1 MILEDKTYLGG
12 KLVGIGKIRKTGE
25 LEYRFLEKPISNRI
39 VNNGLDMI
47 FSPNLTTNYVY
58 NSSGGGIEPSWRSL
72 GYSSGG
78 IYGPLSFLAIGTG
91 STPTQFNDTG
101 LQSII
106 NLGDETYTY
115 NTNTSIVNGTGT
127 NSPEFG
133 HYSFRITHQTAQMTS
148 NVTIRELGWFGAY
161 NGDTNYSIGN
171 GTPVM
176 FARVVLDSPI
186 ELAQGEYLIVTYQLD
201 EIDSNLTE
209 TVIDNFFDLKDP
221 NGNTIKA
228 VKKFCR
234 YGNKSSGD
242 WSWYIGGPYITT
254 SASGTTGTNVWDGI
268 YFPYYMMNYSAYG
281 DTGIVDSYYSTSP
294 TKTFPANYAEDS
306 SNMIN
311 FRRNIGGDIS
321 YQILDYTC
329 LGLADKYRDY
339 KITLGA
345 YCPAMTG
352 QPEAYTDI
360 YYLRIRGM
368 NYRLGYDDNGTWVP
382 QALRKYANQQMS
394 FTFRTRYYTV
404 DSESN

>member
-39 VNNGLDMI
+39 VNHGLDLI
-47 FSPNLTTNYVY
+47 FSPNLTTNYY
-58 NSSGGGIEPSWRSL
+58 FNSIGGDLLPSWRSFSYRHGL
-72 GYSSGG
+72 
-78 IYGPLSFLAIGTG
+78 YGPLSFLAIGTG

-106 NLGDETYTY
+106 NLGGDTYTY
-115 NTNTSIVNGTGT
+115 NTNTSITNGTGT
-127 NSPEFG
+127 RSTEFG
-133 HYSFRITHQTAQMTS
+133 HYSFRITHQTVQMTS

-161 NGDTNYSIGN
+161 NGDTNYSKIGN

-186 ELAQGEYLIVTYQLD
+186 ELSQGEYLIVTYQLD

-209 TVIDNFFDLKDP
+209 TVIDNFFNLKDP
-221 NGNTIKA
+221 DGNTIKA

-242 WSWYIGGPYITT
+242 WSWSIEGPYITT
-254 SASGTTGTNVWDGI
+254 SANGTCSNNWDGI
-268 YFPYYMMNYSAYG
+268 NFPYFMMNYAPYG
-281 DTGIVDSYYSTSP
+281 PSNTTDSYYCINP
-294 TKTFPANYAEDS
+294 TKNFPANYTSDKTDMQS
-306 SNMIN
+306 
-311 FRRNIGGDIS
+311 FRRQVGGDITF
-321 YQILDYTC
+321 QILNYNC